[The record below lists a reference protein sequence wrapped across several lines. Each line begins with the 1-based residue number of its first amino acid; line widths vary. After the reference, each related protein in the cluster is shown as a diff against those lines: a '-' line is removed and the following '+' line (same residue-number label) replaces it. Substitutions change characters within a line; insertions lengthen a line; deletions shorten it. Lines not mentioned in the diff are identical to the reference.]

1 MKLTKLTNSLAK
13 VTGRAGLTVKK
24 YSPEILLV
32 VGISSAV
39 GSTILACRATLKV
52 DEVKKT
58 HQDKVDRINDCWE
71 KVKDGELSL
80 DEYSE
85 KDHKRDLTVV
95 YTQTAVDY
103 IKLYGPAVTLGALS
117 IVALV
122 GGHGIMKKRNVALVA
137 AYKAVEEGFNA
148 YRQRVR
154 DEYGEDTDY
163 MFKNGLKAE
172 TVTET
177 EVGEDGKQHKV
188 KKTKFSAIDGATPS
202 VYARFFD
209 ESCRQWSKTPEYN
222 LMFLH
227 AQQEYFNTMLISR
240 GHVFLNEVYDAL
252 GIERTQAGTMVGW
265 VMRRD
270 GKGDNKIDFGLY
282 NGDSERARAFVNGD
296 ERSILL
302 DFNVDGVIYDL
313 FTTEKV

>member
-32 VGISSAV
+32 VGITSAV

-58 HQDKVDRINDCWE
+58 HQDKVDQINDCWE
-71 KVKDGELSL
+71 KVKDGEIPL

-85 KDHKRDLTVV
+85 KDHKKDLTVV

-177 EVGEDGKQHKV
+177 EVGEDGESHKV
-188 KKTKFSAIDGATPS
+188 KKTKFSAIDGSTPS

-222 LMFLH
+222 LMFLN
-227 AQQEYFNTMLISR
+227 AQQEYFNTILISK

-252 GIERTQAGTMVGW
+252 GIPRTQAGTMVGW
-265 VMRRD
+265 VMRKD
-270 GKGDNKIDFGLY
+270 GKGDNKIDFGIY
-282 NGDSERARAFVNGD
+282 NGDSERAGAFVNGY

-313 FTTEKV
+313 FTSEKV